1 VKRLLMNCDQVF
13 EVLTRGPFPTGEPQ
27 DEAVERH
34 LRACHECR
42 QLAEA
47 LRPAVALLHEAVSSE
62 EAEQLPEYQG
72 SLPWQRRAGRRKL
85 AIARLEGPPAG
96 EKEPKNPSQKKVRV
110 TRGEPRRPQMVSAMR
125 LIAASLII
133 AALGLVLGSN
143 LFAPRVVQPM
153 PGASAAVPV
162 VERPISA
169 EEGVP
174 TAKGLLTLA
183 SLKLPNRCLPFSHRP
198 ISNDEAEKIA
208 DAMHGGSLDGLK
220 CCTECHHAAGGQ
232 ASGPRLVAAA
242 QQACQ
247 ACHRS

>member
-1 VKRLLMNCDQVF
+1 VKKLLLNCDQVF
-13 EVLTRGPFPTGEPQ
+13 DVLTRGPFPTGEPQ

-72 SLPWQRRAGRRKL
+72 SLPWQRRSGRRKL
-85 AIARLEGPPAG
+85 AIARLEGPPSG
-96 EKEPKNPSQKKVRV
+96 EKESKDPSQKKVRV

-133 AALGLVLGSN
+133 AALGLVFGSN

-153 PGASAAVPV
+153 PGANASVPV
-162 VERPISA
+162 AERPVSA

-183 SLKLPNRCLPFSHRP
+183 SLKLPNTCVPFSHRP
-198 ISNDEAEKIA
+198 ISIAEAEQIA
-208 DAMHGGSLDGLK
+208 AAMHGGSLEGLK
-220 CCTECHHAAGGQ
+220 CCTECHHAGGRH

>member
-1 VKRLLMNCDQVF
+1 VKKLLLNCDQVF

-72 SLPWQRRAGRRKL
+72 SLPWQRRPGRRKL
-85 AIARLEGPPAG
+85 AIARLEGPPADA
-96 EKEPKNPSQKKVRV
+96 KEVKNAPPGKVRV
-110 TRGEPRRPQMVSAMR
+110 TRGEPRRPQIVSAMR

-133 AALGLVLGSN
+133 AALGLVFGSN
-143 LFAPRVVQPM
+143 LFAPRFVQPM
-153 PGASAAVPV
+153 PGTSATAAMA
-162 VERPISA
+162 ERPMSA

-174 TAKGLLTLA
+174 TAKGLQMLA
-183 SLKLPNRCLPFSHRP
+183 SLKLPDTCLPFSHQVF
-198 ISNDEAEKIA
+198 SNAEAEQIA
-208 DAMHGGSLDGLK
+208 ALMHGGSLDGLK
-220 CCTECHHAAGGQ
+220 CCTDCHHAGSGR
-232 ASGPRLVAAA
+232 ASGPKLMVAV

>member
-1 VKRLLMNCDQVF
+1 MKRLLLNCDQVF

-47 LRPAVALLHEAVSSE
+47 LRPAVALMHEAVSNE

-72 SLPWQRRAGRRKL
+72 SLPWQRRSGRRKL
-85 AIARLEGPPAG
+85 TIARLEGPPKGDSPPASAT
-96 EKEPKNPSQKKVRV
+96 KV

-133 AALGLVLGSN
+133 AALGLVCGST

-153 PGASAAVPV
+153 PGTSASIPAAD
-162 VERPISA
+162 RPDSA

-183 SLKLPNRCLPFSHRP
+183 SLKLPHACVPFSHRTL
-198 ISNDEAEKIA
+198 SGDEAAEIVA
-208 DAMHGGSLDGLK
+208 AMGRGSLAGLK
-220 CCTECHHAAGGQ
+220 CCTECHHAGSSRAN
-232 ASGPRLVAAA
+232 GPRLVAAT

>member
-1 VKRLLMNCDQVF
+1 VKRLLLNCDQVF

-85 AIARLEGPPAG
+85 AIARLEGPPNAKKPPQG
-96 EKEPKNPSQKKVRV
+96 KVRV
-110 TRGEPRRPQMVSAMR
+110 TRGEPRRPQIVSAMR

-143 LFAPRVVQPM
+143 LLAPRVVQPM
-153 PGASAAVPV
+153 PVANSGVPGA
-162 VERPISA
+162 ERPLSA

-174 TAKGLLTLA
+174 TAKGLLSLA
-183 SLKLPNRCLPFSHRP
+183 SLKLPDSCLPFSHRA
-198 ISNDEAEKIA
+198 ISNAEAEQIA
-208 DAMHGGSLDGLK
+208 AGMQSGSLHGLK
-220 CCTECHHAAGGQ
+220 CCTECHHAGAGG

>member
-1 VKRLLMNCDQVF
+1 MKRLLLNCDQVF
-13 EVLTRGPFPTGEPQ
+13 EVLTRGPFPTGEPH

-47 LRPAVALLHEAVSSE
+47 LRPAVALLHEAVSNE

-72 SLPWQRRAGRRKL
+72 SLPWQRRSGRRKL
-85 AIARLEGPPAG
+85 AIARLEGPPSD
-96 EKEPKNPSQKKVRV
+96 KTPPKNCTTV

-133 AALGLVLGSN
+133 SALGLVFGSN
-143 LFAPRVVQPM
+143 LFAPRVVQQM
-153 PGASAAVPV
+153 PGANSSVPLA
-162 VERPISA
+162 ERPTSA
-169 EEGVP
+169 EEGIP

-183 SLKLPNRCLPFSHRP
+183 SLKLPTACVPISHQS
-198 ISNDEAEKIA
+198 ISNDAAEQIA
-208 DAMHGGSLDGLK
+208 AAINRGSLDNLK
-220 CCTECHHAAGGQ
+220 CCTDCHHAG
-232 ASGPRLVAAA
+232 SKRSSSSPRLVAAT

>member
-1 VKRLLMNCDQVF
+1 VKKLLLNCDQVF

-72 SLPWQRRAGRRKL
+72 SLPWQRRPGRRKL
-85 AIARLEGPPAG
+85 AIARLEGPPDA
-96 EKEPKNPSQKKVRV
+96 KEAKNTPQGKVRV
-110 TRGEPRRPQMVSAMR
+110 TRGEPRRPQLVSAMR

-133 AALGLVLGSN
+133 AALGLVFGSN
-143 LFAPRVVQPM
+143 LFAPRFVQPM
-153 PGASAAVPV
+153 PGASAAVAMS
-162 VERPISA
+162 ERPMSA

-183 SLKLPNRCLPFSHRP
+183 SLNLPNTCLPSSYRAFS
-198 ISNDEAEKIA
+198 NTEAEQIA
-208 DAMHGGSLDGLK
+208 ALMHGGSLDGLK
-220 CCTECHHAAGGQ
+220 CCTDCHHAGSDR
-232 ASGPRLVAAA
+232 ASGPRIVAAV

>member
-1 VKRLLMNCDQVF
+1 VKRLLLNCDQVF
-13 EVLTRGPFPTGEPQ
+13 EVLTRGPFPTGEAQ

-34 LRACHECR
+34 LRACHESR
-42 QLAEA
+42 QLAVA
-47 LRPAVALLHEAVSSE
+47 LRPAVALMHEAVSSV

-72 SLPWQRRAGRRKL
+72 SLPWQRRSGRRKL
-85 AIARLEGPPAG
+85 AIAKLEGPPN
-96 EKEPKNPSQKKVRV
+96 EKNPPQNNVRV

-133 AALGLVLGSN
+133 AALGLVFGSN

-153 PGASAAVPV
+153 PGANAVV
-162 VERPISA
+162 ATAERPASA

-174 TAKGLLTLA
+174 TAKGLLMLA
-183 SLKLPNRCLPFSHRP
+183 SLKMPNTCLPYSHRP

-208 DAMHGGSLDGLK
+208 AAIHGGSLDGLK
-220 CCTECHHAAGGQ
+220 CCTDCHHAGGGR
-232 ASGPRLVAAA
+232 AVGPRLIAAV